1 MDVDRRMLFLPIFLQ
16 YEGVAQ
22 MVIVSGEFL
31 MDHLK
36 PLPSDANKEVSLEQI
51 WSSNRMPFTV
61 IHHLEGFDK
70 VWLSNIYGSR
80 MINTLAGG
88 SSMFYTLDC
97 DRLIISRQSDL
108 SNSQSSPLLSSSYLR
123 IGSSLPQLPLLQNG
137 PFELLQ
143 DEKLDQCEAVMMS
156 EDNIIFVEPV
166 CYVGF

>member
-1 MDVDRRMLFLPIFLQ
+1 
-16 YEGVAQ
+16 
-22 MVIVSGEFL
+22 
-31 MDHLK
+31 
-36 PLPSDANKEVSLEQI
+36 
-51 WSSNRMPFTV
+51 MPFTV

-80 MINTLAGG
+80 MISTLAGG